1 MIEAD
6 NGIVVAEFVEVR
18 QLLCPFGFL
27 RGVSLIRAAV
37 GDGARVGVNDAIND
51 IIDLRG
57 CSLAFGRGAL
67 FFCVKALRV
76 IRREFRVFG
85 GLI

>member
-1 MIEAD
+1 M
-6 NGIVVAEFVEVR
+6 AEFVEVR
-18 QLLCPFGFL
+18 QLLCPLGFL
-27 RGVSLIRAAV
+27 RGVSLIRAAI

-51 IIDLRG
+51 IIDFRS
-57 CSLAFGRGAL
+57 CRFAFRRGAL
-67 FFCVKALRV
+67 FFCVIALRV